1 MSKFPQERDSIVT
14 QLKGKKSADRQS
26 LLQDSILTD
35 LIQHGKVK
43 KHQAVIDRLVAQY
56 RS

>member
-1 MSKFPQERDSIVT
+1 MSKFAQERDTIIE
-14 QLKGKKSADRQS
+14 QLKGKKKTDRLG
-26 LLQDSILTD
+26 LLQDSILAD

-56 RS
+56 RG